1 MLRTWAIQA
10 SSSHR
15 DGTWLILQKHARK
28 ASEAMSDDKQEIEV
42 FEMASGD
49 ISIWVDGGIHLKV
62 NTPGK
67 DPVELGEQEALK
79 LGELL
84 VRLAI
89 EQRA

>member
-1 MLRTWAIQA
+1 MT
-10 SSSHR
+10 
-15 DGTWLILQKHARK
+15 
-28 ASEAMSDDKQEIEV
+28 DDKQETEV

-49 ISIWVDGGIHLKV
+49 ISVWIDGGIHLKV
-62 NTPGK
+62 NAPGK

-89 EQRA
+89 EQRG

>member
-1 MLRTWAIQA
+1 
-10 SSSHR
+10 
-15 DGTWLILQKHARK
+15 
-28 ASEAMSDDKQEIEV
+28 MSDNKQETEV

-62 NTPGK
+62 NTPGR

-84 VRLAI
+84 VRLAN

>member
-1 MLRTWAIQA
+1 
-10 SSSHR
+10 
-15 DGTWLILQKHARK
+15 
-28 ASEAMSDDKQEIEV
+28 MSDDKQETEV

-62 NTPGK
+62 NTPGR
-67 DPVELGEQEALK
+67 DPVELGGQEALK

-84 VRLAI
+84 VRLAN

>member
-1 MLRTWAIQA
+1 
-10 SSSHR
+10 
-15 DGTWLILQKHARK
+15 
-28 ASEAMSDDKQEIEV
+28 MSDKKRETEV

-62 NTPGK
+62 NTTGK

-84 VRLAI
+84 VLLAN
-89 EQRA
+89 EQRG

>member
-1 MLRTWAIQA
+1 
-10 SSSHR
+10 
-15 DGTWLILQKHARK
+15 
-28 ASEAMSDDKQEIEV
+28 MSDNKQETEV

-62 NTPGK
+62 NTPGR
-67 DPVELGEQEALK
+67 DPVELGEQEALE

-84 VRLAI
+84 VRLVN